1 MVKIKV
7 KHEFRTKTVEM
18 NVSEKILIHAENGF
32 DWAIRIIFEIYL
44 KLCHYQR
51 CNLQYRSIDFWRV
64 ESNFKTVKSQS
75 FAHRSDDLSACEKEN
90 CSFCENGQYGKCPNN
105 RYR

>member
-44 KLCHYQR
+44 ELCHYQR
-51 CNLQYRSIDFWRV
+51 CNLQYRSIQFWRV
-64 ESNFKTVKSQS
+64 ESKTPNQT
-75 FAHRSDDLSACEKEN
+75 FAHQTDTLSACEREN